1 MSERKKRVAQLVF
14 KNLSDIILRDLKAPI
29 CQLASVNEVRLNA
42 DNSVATVYVTHL
54 ESDKREPLL
63 KYLVKNKG
71 KIRSMLASRM
81 DIYKVPDIVF
91 KLDDLYDKGERID
104 KLLDTALNKTPKT
117 LDDIPDK
124 K

>member
-54 ESDKREPLL
+54 EPDKREPLL

-104 KLLDTALNKTPKT
+104 KLLNTALNKTPKT

>member
-14 KNLSDIILRDLKAPI
+14 KNLSDIILGDLKAPI

-54 ESDKREPLL
+54 ETDKREPLL